1 MAHFAELNENNIV
14 VNIIKVDNSILLNNN
29 NEEEENLGI
38 NFLKNIYGENK
49 IFIQCSYNHNF
60 RDIFPEIGDVYDK
73 TKNIFIT
80 KRLHNLPAHWKITI
94 PEELFPVSANNIYLD
109 NCDVQK

>member
-14 VNIIKVDNSILLNNN
+14 VNVIKVDNSILLDNNN
-29 NEEEENLGI
+29 KEEENLGI
-38 NFLKNIYGENK
+38 NFLKNIYGETK

-60 RDIFPEIGDVYDK
+60 RDIFPEIGDIYDK

-80 KRLHNLPAHWKITI
+80 KRLHNLPSHWKINI
-94 PEELFPVSANNIYLD
+94 PEELLLGSADNIDLNN
-109 NCDVQK
+109 CHVQK